1 MVFFQWVE
9 GHKLVL
15 HSTHFWNVRVGL
27 RRRGSSLSWKILL
40 VSSGTAAPL
49 RGVKKTHF
57 KIVFC
62 DCLQGKRGHNFLHHR
77 HNLHLAYVWRR
88 CGLTGWIEI
97 SKRGFFGGMTSSDL
111 EFNLS
116 HSSCY
121 PECAIQ
127 GTQLP
132 PTVSLQFR
140 ISASHTPT
148 LVLPTQISI
157 KHRRV
162 WQAHTSQAGITS
174 RFNEWESRPG
184 VRYSSSVGCT
194 EQPPSAM
201 CGVSTFIVVL

>member
-1 MVFFQWVE
+1 MAVTTSRVLGKYSLEALDQYWITLGKKTVLMVFFQWVE

-127 GTQLP
+127 GAQLP
-132 PTVSLQFR
+132 PCQFTVQNICFPHP
-140 ISASHTPT
+140 HTG
-148 LVLPTQISI
+148 L
-157 KHRRV
+157 
-162 WQAHTSQAGITS
+162 AH
-174 RFNEWESRPG
+174 PD
-184 VRYSSSVGCT
+184 
-194 EQPPSAM
+194 
-201 CGVSTFIVVL
+201 